1 MVVNASESLL
11 IFQKHKNKVYHFD
24 ENNQSTQECR
34 QVGGKAFTIETF
46 VQALHIV

>member
-24 ENNQSTQECR
+24 ENNQSRRNSCTDM
-34 QVGGKAFTIETF
+34 
-46 VQALHIV
+46 